1 MTQIDFYVLSEQSIE
16 ATHLFIARLAEKAF
30 TSGHQIFIY
39 TDQVEQAN
47 QLNQCLWTFRAES
60 FLPHEIADHTRSSTA
75 SAINISEAQAPEAL
89 PKDLLINLN
98 EGVPDSFTQYQRVIE
113 IVSQQPEQKQRAR
126 EHFKFYKERG
136 FTPRSHDIKNT
147 VAT

>member
-1 MTQIDFYVLSEQSIE
+1 MTQIDFYVLSEQNVE
-16 ATHLFIARLAEKAF
+16 ATQTFIARLTEKAF
-30 TSGHQIFIY
+30 TSGHQVFIY
-39 TDQVEQAN
+39 TDQVEQAS

-60 FLPHEIADHTRSSTA
+60 FLPHELADHAGSSTT
-75 SAINISEAQAPEAL
+75 SDINISETPAPEAL

-98 EGVPDSFTQYQRVIE
+98 DKIPASFEQYQRVIE

-136 FTPRSHDIKNT
+136 FSPRSHDIKNT